1 MDIDKLNEDF
11 DSNLANN
18 NSKNTDDSK
27 SDGRPGNQ
35 SKKKLKTTKV
45 NDGISK
51 GRTMTGSKPD
61 QITINPVMETSEKT
75 AVIGMARMNPPT
87 TGHHKFIKKIESEAE
102 KAGGTAHVILSHSTG
117 STKNPLSPEKKKEYV
132 KKLVKPSTHVETTS
146 PEAPSMLHQAARMHQ
161 HAHHLVVVGSAGKGD
176 QDRANQFHQLLTKY
190 NGVHGPHG
198 YYNFKSIKKVSSGD
212 RDPDAGG
219 VGGISGT
226 KMREHA
232 NNGDVKSFK
241 QGLPKEL
248 HDHAEEMMK
257 AIQKV
262 KDVEPVKKKKLKE
275 ELLDAFEQ
283 EMDISA
289 KGLNALKEKAF
300 KTGIP
305 FDDIFEQYTIG
316 YVDNLVTFNDSM
328 TNEQAGFASVNSY
341 VANRLFESGVPFN
354 TASGSFIRGMGYVS
368 GSPDGD
374 GGSYITTNIGDAD
387 TQDNIMKMMKSAHD
401 ALHASVG
408 SSVPDPNGKEDGP
421 LKPDPKDV
429 TIKGG
434 VNRTV
439 KTEDFQAAKGEEA
452 DSPANRE
459 WGTKSLTKT
468 YKKDTPGEQKKKH
481 NPVDN
486 NISDMFEA
494 AVEKFGKNREAI
506 PRSNQPRDYIDLTT
520 RNKEDRKKDDRPY
533 RQQAIT
539 KQVYENYMTP
549 VTKEKLQ
556 SPNHYSA
563 IKDIALNTK
572 NRNLTIKEYSYG
584 PVDPNDEKNNGQFW
598 QDKASLW
605 NTTVEAAKEARC
617 GNCAVFNQSPKVLK
631 MIEDAIGENGQK
643 VQKLANLGFCELFE
657 FKCAAA
663 RTCDAWIMNGPL
675 KEEKI
680 MNEDNKN
687 TDKHEYDYEGEMAMT
702 QLRTVMAC
710 ANELYKMM
718 KPDTNLPEWVQAKIT
733 MATDYISTCRDY
745 MQSEMNEEHKRGLW
759 DNIHA
764 KQQRIKNGSGEHM
777 RKHGE
782 KGRPT
787 KADFVRSQKEDVNLA
802 FEDYAGAVVPN
813 PTPHDR
819 PTMVLK
825 KNSLDE
831 AFVTETE
838 AWQKKA
844 GKNPEGGLNRKG
856 IQSYRN
862 AHPGSHLSLAVT
874 KKPSELKAGSKSAN
888 RRKSFCARMG
898 GMKKRLTSAK
908 TARDPDSRI
917 NKALRK
923 WHCHEDTINELSV
936 PLGDTGKRTNVKTP
950 MVGIRMANGK
960 IEKHPPG
967 KSGSSGG
974 GDGSA

>member
-1 MDIDKLNEDF
+1 MKNLNDSF
-11 DSNLANN
+11 DQALADNSSNN
-18 NSKNTDDSK
+18 DDSK
-27 SDGRPGNQ
+27 SDNRPGQ
-35 SKKKLKTTKV
+35 ESKKKLKNVKV
-45 NDGISK
+45 KDAISK
-51 GRTMTGSKPD
+51 GRTMTGSPADK
-61 QITINPVMETSEKT
+61 IEINPVIEAAEKT

-102 KAGGTAHVILSHSTG
+102 KAGGSAHIILSHSTG
-117 STKNPLSPEKKKEYV
+117 STKNPLDPEKKKEYV
-132 KKLVKPSTHVETTS
+132 KKLVKPSTHVEMTS
-146 PEAPSMLHQAARMHQ
+146 SEAPSMLHQATRLHQ

-257 AIQKV
+257 SIQKV
-262 KDVEPVKKKKLKE
+262 KDVEPIKKKKLKE

-289 KGLNALKEKAF
+289 SGLKALKEKAF
-300 KTGIP
+300 KSGIN
-305 FDDIFEQYTIG
+305 FDSIFEQYTIG
-316 YVDNLVTFNDSM
+316 YIDNLLTSNGKM
-328 TNEQAGFASVNSY
+328 TNEQAGFASVNSFI
-341 VANRLFESGVPFN
+341 ANSLFESGIPMN
-354 TASGSFIRGMGYVS
+354 TASYGMIRGMGYVT
-368 GSPDGD
+368 GDPDGD
-374 GGSYITTNIGDAD
+374 GSSYVTTNMGDAD
-387 TQDNIMKMMKSAHD
+387 TQDNILKLMKSAHD

-408 SSVPDPNGKEDGP
+408 SSTPHPNGKDAEP
-421 LKPDPKDV
+421 AKPNPKDV
-429 TIKGG
+429 TISGT
-434 VNRTV
+434 VNRQV
-439 KTEDFQAAKGEEA
+439 KTEAF
-452 DSPANRE
+452 
-459 WGTKSLTKT
+459 
-468 YKKDTPGEQKKKH
+468 
-481 NPVDN
+481 DN
-486 NISDMFEA
+486 MFEA
-494 AVEKFGKNREAI
+494 EVEKFGKNREVI
-506 PRSNQPRDYIDLTT
+506 PRSKQPRNYIDLTT
-520 RNKEDRKKDDRPY
+520 RNGEDRKVDDRPY

-539 KQVYENYMTP
+539 KQV
-549 VTKEKLQ
+549 
-556 SPNHYSA
+556 
-563 IKDIALNTK
+563 
-572 NRNLTIKEYSYG
+572 
-584 PVDPNDEKNNGQFW
+584 F
-598 QDKASLW
+598 
-605 NTTVEAAKEARC
+605 
-617 GNCAVFNQSPKVLK
+617 
-631 MIEDAIGENGQK
+631 
-643 VQKLANLGFCELFE
+643 
-657 FKCAAA
+657 
-663 RTCDAWIMNGPL
+663 
-675 KEEKI
+675 
-680 MNEDNKN
+680 EDNKN
-687 TDKHEYDYEGEMAMT
+687 SDKHEYDYEGEMAMT
-702 QLRTVMAC
+702 QLRTVLAC
-710 ANELYKMM
+710 ADELCKMM

-745 MQSEMNEEHKRGLW
+745 MKSEMNEEHKRGLW

-764 KQQRIKNGSGEHM
+764 KQERIKNGSGEHM
-777 RKHGE
+777 RKPGS
-782 KGRPT
+782 KGAPT
-787 KADFVRSQKEDVNLA
+787 KADLVRSQNEDVNSM
-802 FEDYAGAVVPN
+802 FEDFYGAVVPS
-813 PTPHDR
+813 PLIHDR
-819 PTMVLK
+819 QTTVK

-950 MVGIRMANGK
+950 LVPIRMASGK
-960 IEKHPPG
+960 IKRLPPG

-974 GDGSA
+974 GGDGGE